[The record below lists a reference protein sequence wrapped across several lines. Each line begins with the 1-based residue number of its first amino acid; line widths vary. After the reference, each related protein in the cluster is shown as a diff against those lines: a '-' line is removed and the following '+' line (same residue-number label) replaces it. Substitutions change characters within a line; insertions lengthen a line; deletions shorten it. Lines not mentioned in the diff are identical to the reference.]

1 MNYPDEAAAFS
12 AAFLRWKTF
21 TCTPAHYEKNVA
33 KTLVLAD
40 ISTTKRASI
49 TMKRKG
55 GCSMKCIQQDDAL
68 IFAFCGDLDNL
79 SILKIKA
86 DVIREIDRVQAPVVK
101 FDFKDVTFIDST
113 GIGFLLARY
122 NQVQS
127 YRGELILKN
136 ISPAI
141 RRLFALSGIFQIMRV
156 EKENDRK
163 EVHV

>member
-1 MNYPDEAAAFS
+1 
-12 AAFLRWKTF
+12 
-21 TCTPAHYEKNVA
+21 
-33 KTLVLAD
+33 
-40 ISTTKRASI
+40 
-49 TMKRKG
+49 
-55 GCSMKCIQQDDAL
+55 MKCIHQGKAL
-68 IFAFCGDLDNL
+68 IFAFSGELDNL

-122 NQVQS
+122 NQVQG

>member
-1 MNYPDEAAAFS
+1 
-12 AAFLRWKTF
+12 
-21 TCTPAHYEKNVA
+21 
-33 KTLVLAD
+33 
-40 ISTTKRASI
+40 
-49 TMKRKG
+49 
-55 GCSMKCIQQDDAL
+55 MKCIQQDDAL

-127 YRGELILKN
+127 YRGELILKAHLTRY
-136 ISPAI
+136 PQAV
-141 RRLFALSGIFQIMRV
+141 RFVGDLSDHAGGKGER
-156 EKENDRK
+156 
-163 EVHV
+163 

>member
-1 MNYPDEAAAFS
+1 M
-12 AAFLRWKTF
+12 
-21 TCTPAHYEKNVA
+21 
-33 KTLVLAD
+33 
-40 ISTTKRASI
+40 
-49 TMKRKG
+49 
-55 GCSMKCIQQDDAL
+55 
-68 IFAFCGDLDNL
+68 
-79 SILKIKA
+79 
-86 DVIREIDRVQAPVVK
+86 VK

-127 YRGELILKN
+127 YQGELILKN

>member
-1 MNYPDEAAAFS
+1 MNCLDEAAAFS
-12 AAFLRWKTF
+12 AAFLCWKIF
-21 TCTPAHYEKNVA
+21 THIAGQREKNVV

-40 ISTTKRASI
+40 ISTTKKASI
-49 TMKRKG
+49 TMKGKG

-68 IFAFCGDLDNL
+68 IFAFCGDL
-79 SILKIKA
+79 
-86 DVIREIDRVQAPVVK
+86 VK

-127 YRGELILKN
+127 YQGELILRN

>member
-21 TCTPAHYEKNVA
+21 TWTPAHYEKNVA

-55 GCSMKCIQQDDAL
+55 GCNMKCIQQDDAL

-101 FDFKDVTFIDST
+101 FDFKDVTFIDSSKLPGRADFKEHLT
-113 GIGFLLARY
+113 RY
-122 NQVQS
+122 PPAVRFVGDLS
-127 YRGELILKN
+127 DHAGGKGE
-136 ISPAI
+136 
-141 RRLFALSGIFQIMRV
+141 R
-156 EKENDRK
+156 
-163 EVHV
+163 